1 MWRGFPA
8 RSGED
13 GKKPA
18 VRAGFGQL
26 VATAAT
32 IAATAAVAAAIITA
46 TIAVTAAIAAVMET
60 AVATFYYIF
69 QVFALLQAVVE
80 AKCDEDKF
88 HKDKEVQHMMLLLPM
103 GEGWGEGSK

>member
-1 MWRGFPA
+1 MRRGAPYGGLN
-8 RSGED
+8 GE
-13 GKKPA
+13 
-18 VRAGFGQL
+18 QL
-26 VATAAT
+26 LV
-32 IAATAAVAAAIITA
+32 AATAAVAAAIITA